1 MNIHPLWAI
10 CLATRI
16 GLAFIVKNFG
26 NKSKIYRRLLLSL
39 LLFIGIPWIFKA
51 YYGSNNEVQIAKVFW
66 HETRYIHAIL
76 YILAAIYL
84 YRNMVNIS
92 TIIILTDVAF
102 SILYRMLEY
111 K

>member
-16 GLAFIVKNFG
+16 SLAFIVKNYG
-26 NKSKIYRRLLLSL
+26 NKSKIYKQILLLL

-51 YYGSNNEVQIAKVFW
+51 YYGSNNEVQIAQVFW
-66 HETRYIHAIL
+66 HETRYVHGIL
-76 YILAAIYL
+76 YILASIYL
-84 YRNMVNIS
+84 YKDDFNIS
-92 TIIILTDVAF
+92 SVLILTDVAF
-102 SILYRMLEY
+102 SILYRILAN